1 MSDSTPIG
9 YLDHVAFCVSDFEA
23 QVAWYKQAF
32 GLHEGEGERIY
43 TEEPRTQSALLMSSD
58 NGLCIEIFERPGSK
72 RPPSSG
78 EGPLEGTQDQGFHH
92 WTLRVADLDASPRAA
107 RGSRRQGTRLQGR
120 LSRHRGPDRLRRRP

>member
-1 MSDSTPIG
+1 
-9 YLDHVAFCVSDFEA
+9 VAFCVSDFEA

-43 TEEPRTQSALLMSSD
+43 TEEPYTQSALLMSPD
-58 NGLCIEIFERPGSK
+58 NGLCIEIFERPGST

-92 WTLRVADLDASPRAA
+92 WTLRVTDLDAALA
-107 RGSRRQGTRLQGR
+107 QL
-120 LSRHRGPDRLRRRP
+120 